1 MESQKEQS
9 LARELTYRL
18 IFYQTV
24 QIWKVEAS
32 FLRLLFPTSTLFA
45 HIECF
50 YPGYDDH
57 QQYTEKLAVEAD
69 PDTKTAGPEKYP

>member
-50 YPGYDDH
+50 YLGYDDH
-57 QQYTEKLAVEAD
+57 QQHTEKLAVEANS
-69 PDTKTAGPEKYP
+69 DTKTAGP